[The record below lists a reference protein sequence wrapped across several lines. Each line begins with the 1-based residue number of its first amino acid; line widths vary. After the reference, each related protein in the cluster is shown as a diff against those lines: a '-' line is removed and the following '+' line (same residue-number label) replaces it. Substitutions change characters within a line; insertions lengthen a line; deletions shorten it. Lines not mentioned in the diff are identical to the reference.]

1 MINSYHVVDGHEET
15 ARSVSVG
22 CSRGCKKEL
31 GSAGRGAHWLR
42 KGLEAEMEG
51 KSLLQVVRERK

>member
-1 MINSYHVVDGHEET
+1 MAAAEG
-15 ARSVSVG
+15 AR
-22 CSRGCKKEL
+22 REEL

>member
-1 MINSYHVVDGHEET
+1 MFTRRQPGLSLLAAAEG
-15 ARSVSVG
+15 AR
-22 CSRGCKKEL
+22 REEL

-42 KGLEAEMEG
+42 KGLEAEVEG